1 MFLYKCVFFGILK
14 FNNQVYSMKNNLYLK
29 GSDGWVRAWDLKN
42 MQPCEA
48 NDRVYC
54 RQESMVYFTVGKCS
68 SLISKVELPS
78 AKSDLVW
85 LLQVI
90 ICVTRV
96 AEKFKCVFE

>member
-1 MFLYKCVFFGILK
+1 
-14 FNNQVYSMKNNLYLK
+14 MKNNLYLK

-54 RQESMVYFTVGKCS
+54 RQESLVYFTVGKCS

-85 LLQVI
+85 LLQVYI
-90 ICVTRV
+90 NIY
-96 AEKFKCVFE
+96 AYQM